1 MNRRGGQLIGGNIW
15 TDPFFRSCGGE
26 HLAIETKTAARRSPG
41 RPRDASR
48 EKAIL
53 EETLALLGETGFA
66 GLTVDAVVARAKV
79 SKATIYRRWA
89 TKEELAIAA
98 FDLLPLIDIPQT
110 GDLESEI
117 LAYIGRYN
125 EFLRTTSLPSVLP
138 ALVSEAM
145 HNEALADRLFE
156 TVQRRRESGIAMIQR
171 AVDRGELPAAT
182 NPVIAHELIVGPMI
196 QRSFF
201 EPGNFREEDFR
212 LMAKIIIAGLKAQG
226 A

>member
-1 MNRRGGQLIGGNIW
+1 MATEKKI
-15 TDPFFRSCGGE
+15 
-26 HLAIETKTAARRSPG
+26 AVRRSPG

-48 EKAIL
+48 EQTIL
-53 EETLALLGETGFA
+53 VETLALLGDVGFS

-98 FDLLPLIDIPQT
+98 FDLLPLVKVPET

-117 LAYIGRYN
+117 LAYITQYY

-145 HNEALADRLFE
+145 HNEALAARLHE
-156 TVQRRRESGIAMIQR
+156 TVDRRRSSGIAMIQR
-171 AVDRGELPAAT
+171 AIDRGELPAGT
-182 NPVIAHELIVGPMI
+182 PPSIAHELIVGPMV

-201 EPGNFREEDFR
+201 DPDNLEIDDFR
-212 LMAKIIIAGLKAQG
+212 LMAKIIVAGLKQVCG
-226 A
+226 ATSSAV

>member
-1 MNRRGGQLIGGNIW
+1 MATEQK
-15 TDPFFRSCGGE
+15 
-26 HLAIETKTAARRSPG
+26 KTTIRRSPG

-48 EKAIL
+48 EKTIL
-53 EETLALLGETGFA
+53 AETLALLGETGFA

-98 FDLLPLIDIPQT
+98 FDLLPLIEVPET
-110 GDLESEI
+110 GDIENDI
-117 LAYIGRYN
+117 LGYVDQYF
-125 EFLRTTSLPSVLP
+125 EYLQTTSLRSVLP

-145 HNEALADRLFE
+145 RNEPLAERLYE
-156 TVQRRRESGIAMIQR
+156 TVMRRRASGIAMIQR
-171 AVDRGELPAAT
+171 AIDRGELPAGT
-182 NPVIAHELIVGPMI
+182 NPAVAHELIVGPMI

-201 EPGNFREEDFR
+201 EPWNLRREDFIS
-212 LMAKIIIAGLKAQG
+212 MAKIIIAGLRAS

>member
-1 MNRRGGQLIGGNIW
+1 MAGGVWPLFVADGG
-15 TDPFFRSCGGE
+15 RS
-26 HLAIETKTAARRSPG
+26 LATEKKTAVRRSPG

-48 EKAIL
+48 EQAIL
-53 EETLALLGETGFA
+53 EETLTLLGEVGFS
-66 GLTVDAVVARAKV
+66 GLTVDAVVGRAKV

-98 FDLLPLIDIPQT
+98 FDLLPLIDIEQT

-117 LAYIGRYN
+117 LAYIGRYY
-125 EFLRTTSLPSVLP
+125 EFLGTTSLPSVLP

-145 HNEALADRLFE
+145 HNEALAARLFE
-156 TVQRRRESGIAMIQR
+156 TVQRRRASGIAMIQR
-171 AVDRGELPAAT
+171 AIDRGELPAAT
-182 NPVIAHELIVGPMI
+182 DPVIAHELIVGPMI

-212 LMAKIIIAGLKAQG
+212 LMAKIIIAGLKTL
-226 A
+226 

>member
-1 MNRRGGQLIGGNIW
+1 MAGTEKQ
-15 TDPFFRSCGGE
+15 P
-26 HLAIETKTAARRSPG
+26 AVRRSPG

-48 EKAIL
+48 EQAIL
-53 EETLALLGETGFA
+53 IETLALLGDVGFA

-98 FDLLPLIDIPQT
+98 FDLLPLVEIPET

-117 LAYIGRYN
+117 FGYITQYY

-145 HNEALADRLFE
+145 HNRVLADRLNE
-156 TVQRRRESGIAMIQR
+156 TVDRRRASGIAMIQR
-171 AVDRGELPAAT
+171 AIDRGELPVT
-182 NPVIAHELIVGPMI
+182 TRPKIAHELIVGPMV

-201 EPGNFREEDFR
+201 EPDNVELDDFR
-212 LMAKIIIAGLKAQG
+212 LMAKIIVAGLKQAG
-226 A
+226 TTPSSAA

>member
-1 MNRRGGQLIGGNIW
+1 MVVVEKK
-15 TDPFFRSCGGE
+15 P
-26 HLAIETKTAARRSPG
+26 APRRSPG
-41 RPRDASR
+41 RPRDAGR
-48 EKAIL
+48 EQTIL
-53 EETLALLGETGFA
+53 VETLMLLGELGFS

-98 FDLLPLIDIPQT
+98 FDLLPLVEVEET

-117 LAYIGRYN
+117 LCYITQYY
-125 EFLRTTSLPSVLP
+125 EFLQTTSLPSVLP

-145 HNEALADRLFE
+145 HNEALAARLRE
-156 TVQRRRESGIAMIQR
+156 TVDRRRASGIAMMQR
-171 AVDRGELPAAT
+171 AIDRGELPANT
-182 NPVIAHELIVGPMI
+182 RPEIAHELIVGPMV

-201 EPGNFREEDFR
+201 DPANVEMGDFS
-212 LMAKIIIAGLKAQG
+212 LMAKIIISGLKAQAPVTSSG

>member
-1 MNRRGGQLIGGNIW
+1 MTTER
-15 TDPFFRSCGGE
+15 T
-26 HLAIETKTAARRSPG
+26 TTAPRRSPG

-53 EETLALLGETGFA
+53 VETLALLGELGFS

-98 FDLLPLIDIPQT
+98 FDLLPLIEVPET
-110 GDLESEI
+110 GNLESEI
-117 LAYIGRYN
+117 LGYIDQYY
-125 EFLRTTSLPSVLP
+125 EFLRTTPLPSVLP

-145 HNEALADRLFE
+145 HNEALAERLHE
-156 TVQRRRESGIAMIQR
+156 TVDRRRASGIAMIQR
-171 AVDRGELPAAT
+171 AIDRGELPEGTDPAL
-182 NPVIAHELIVGPMI
+182 AHELMVGPMV

-201 EPGNFREEDFR
+201 EPDNFKHEDFS
-212 LMAKIIIAGLKAQG
+212 LMAKIIIAGLKTMGPATSSG
-226 A
+226 D